1 MNTRKLLNLFFT
13 ASVFLAALSGCKKS
27 DGSEINPPVD
37 HQPLPKPV
45 GEPDGTALSFT
56 IGAGGGQF
64 SSPDGFIK
72 VTVPAGAVSENTL
85 FQLQPVK
92 NTCDAGLGKGYSL
105 LPHGRQF
112 AKPVTIRFSYEKLLD
127 SIASEEVL
135 SIAFQDAQGIWQMV
149 RPVTIDPNSKT
160 VTVTTSHF
168 SNWTLVT
175 WLKLVPTSS
184 VVGQNEAL
192 PLQVLNYHPYADDL
206 LAPLNNADVTS
217 LPLGKG
223 VPVLASLVKKWSLT
237 GVGTLSG
244 NGSKATY
251 KAPATV
257 TEQAEATAV
266 AQIVSEQHQ
275 LLLLAHIRILA
286 DGVVYR
292 IGGGEWQ
299 HLPGGASY
307 LDETQSGV
315 AGVSEVFNLSIIWP
329 GGTGNFS
336 WVHENQTHNTAINL
350 SNLGAGY
357 IHTSWYL
364 GANDEVLDSG
374 GSLKIEKWGA
384 VGEWITGSFSV
395 SPSGKFSVSSGKQLG
410 TQNIEGYFRV
420 KRIV

>member
-1 MNTRKLLNLFFT
+1 MNTRKLLNLFLSATILF
-13 ASVFLAALSGCKKS
+13 SVLSGCKKS
-27 DGSEINPPVD
+27 DGSETIPPID

-45 GEPDGTALSFT
+45 GEPDGVAINFM

-72 VTVPAGAVSENTL
+72 VIVPEGAVGENTL
-85 FQLQPVK
+85 FTLQPVK
-92 NTCDAGLGKGYSL
+92 NTCDAGLGKSYSL
-105 LPHGRQF
+105 LPHGKQF
-112 AKPVTIRFSYEKLLD
+112 ARPLTILFNYEQLVD

-135 SIAFQDAQGIWQMV
+135 SIACQDAQGVWQMV
-149 RPVTIDPNSKT
+149 RPVTIDPNNKT
-160 VTVTTSHF
+160 VTVTTNHF
-168 SNWTLVT
+168 SNWTLVS
-175 WLKLVPTSS
+175 WLKLVPASS
-184 VVGQNEAL
+184 VVGENESL
-192 PLQVLNYHPYADDL
+192 PMQVLNFHPYADDL

-223 VPVLASLVKKWSLT
+223 VPVLAGLIKNWSLT

-251 KAPATV
+251 KAPASIN
-257 TEQAEATAV
+257 EQAAATAV
-266 AQIVSEQHQ
+266 VHIVSEQHQ

-286 DGVVYR
+286 DGVVFR
-292 IGGGEWQ
+292 IGGGDWQ

-307 LDETQSGV
+307 LDDTQSGI

-336 WVHENQTHNTAINL
+336 WVHENETHNTAINL

-357 IHTSWYL
+357 IQASWFL

-384 VGEWITGSFSV
+384 VGEWITGSFLI

-410 TQNIEGYFRV
+410 TQQIEGNFRV